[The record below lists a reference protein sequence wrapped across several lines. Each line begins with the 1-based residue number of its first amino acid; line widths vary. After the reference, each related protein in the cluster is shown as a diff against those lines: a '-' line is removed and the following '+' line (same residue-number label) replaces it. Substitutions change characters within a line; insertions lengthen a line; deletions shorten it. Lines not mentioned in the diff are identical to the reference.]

1 MPNIGEVCSGE
12 ENLPLKKNVTNNILE
27 EIFVCCD
34 ANTTKMNLSKS
45 LINANANY
53 KSSIDQIEVYK
64 LQLESSN
71 ASLKDAQNT
80 LENLRNPTQNDIDRF
95 AHLEDQAE
103 LNLQKS
109 LNTFLCRKRNLS
121 Q

>member
-1 MPNIGEVCSGE
+1 MN
-12 ENLPLKKNVTNNILE
+12 

-53 KSSIDQIEVYK
+53 RSSLDQIEVYK
-64 LQLESSN
+64 LQLESAN

-80 LENLRNPTQNDIDRF
+80 LESLRNPTQNDIDKF
-95 AHLEDQAE
+95 THLEDQAE
-103 LNLQKS
+103 TTLQKS
-109 LNTFLCRKRNLS
+109 LNAL
-121 Q
+121 